1 MKISMAPG
9 GRCIIEAD
17 PGTKENIIAYNK
29 EFAEVVF
36 MLNPPGPLA
45 DRASAIEVAFLTD
58 TVCWR
63 K

>member
-1 MKISMAPG
+1 MENSMVPG
-9 GRCIIEAD
+9 GRCIINAD
-17 PGTKENIIAYNK
+17 PGTKENTRTYK

-58 TVCWR
+58 TVC
-63 K
+63 